1 MKELQGL
8 KSELDQTKQLSEN
21 LVKLCDQLA
30 KEKNE
35 LENNLKKSNYVIKEL
50 QDKMT
55 EYRSLWDASKTKL
68 EATIVEVQTKLDT
81 VEKER
86 NVLSQKHEDLYT
98 SYRNDKN
105 EWKKCND
112 GAMKL
117 KTKMAEDQGLWDSC
131 RVNLKGKLAEL
142 QNAILE
148 ERKYSQKQQELS
160 TKLRQEKIQMENK
173 LKKINDTSKKLNTKM
188 SEDKRSW
195 DSCKEKLENQV
206 SELQN
211 ELNEAKVFS
220 QGHEQLC
227 KLRSELLKENNQLES
242 KVREYS
248 DGTEELKAKLSET
261 GCLWESSKTELEAT
275 VTGLQNELNET
286 KVLSLKDEEACIQLR
301 HEKIKLEGEL
311 REMNNRNEELH
322 EKMTEKGYIW
332 DTCKVNLE
340 GMIVKLQKKLNET
353 KILAHHNQVLCNEI
367 SREKAELE
375 NNLNRSINET
385 QQLKE
390 KLAEDRHMWDASK
403 GEFEVTIAKLQNDLN
418 EARILSQKLAD
429 AQYEKKTLIQ
439 EYRALWAHLRDE
451 KYELEDKLR
460 ECNDRNKEL
469 HAQMREYCR
478 LWEARKAK
486 FEDSIA
492 GLQNNFNQSINETKQ
507 LKEKLATCTGEFQ
520 VTIAKLQNELNE
532 ATMLSHKHEDWCSQS
547 EYKKYELEKAF
558 IRLQNELDKTNILRE
573 KDQEV
578 CNVLRE
584 ENNQL
589 ENKLKE
595 CNDRIGDLNRKI
607 EENEWLWVSSKAD
620 LENKVAD
627 LQSEKWILSK
637 EYKLLLAHLT
647 DEKDELENKLRE
659 CNDRNKELH
668 AQMREDTRLWESCKA
683 NFEGSVAGLQNN
695 LDLMTNEG
703 RILSQEYVELCI
715 ECEFLK
721 AHLGDYNDI
730 LSSME
735 DETCSLMSLSEGNA
749 KTVEALQTRVQL
761 ITHEQKKLSKTT
773 EELTTENESLKLKLE
788 ELITENE
795 RNSLRSTPASREV
808 PLIQE
813 NGLLRQVHELQ
824 NRLPLMKDYRRVS
837 TDDILDLA
845 TWERQLLTSLSENSD
860 KIKEDLVIENRTV
873 KQEALELDQ
882 ENQLLQKDISIKQSL
897 LHTKDGK
904 IAELNAK
911 MSDLKNAIQV
921 LEEIGRKNTKVLE
934 EYGGVREEQEK
945 KKESEEK
952 REEFRGRVS
961 HRNQTAFI
969 GNLISCILLDIE
981 KSNVGRRSS
990 TATKSISLPSHTLL
1004 CGCPYGWFGGIG

>member
-1 MKELQGL
+1 
-8 KSELDQTKQLSEN
+8 
-21 LVKLCDQLA
+21 
-30 KEKNE
+30 
-35 LENNLKKSNYVIKEL
+35 
-50 QDKMT
+50 
-55 EYRSLWDASKTKL
+55 
-68 EATIVEVQTKLDT
+68 
-81 VEKER
+81 
-86 NVLSQKHEDLYT
+86 
-98 SYRNDKN
+98 
-105 EWKKCND
+105 
-112 GAMKL
+112 
-117 KTKMAEDQGLWDSC
+117 
-131 RVNLKGKLAEL
+131 
-142 QNAILE
+142 
-148 ERKYSQKQQELS
+148 
-160 TKLRQEKIQMENK
+160 
-173 LKKINDTSKKLNTKM
+173 
-188 SEDKRSW
+188 
-195 DSCKEKLENQV
+195 
-206 SELQN
+206 
-211 ELNEAKVFS
+211 
-220 QGHEQLC
+220 
-227 KLRSELLKENNQLES
+227 
-242 KVREYS
+242 
-248 DGTEELKAKLSET
+248 
-261 GCLWESSKTELEAT
+261 
-275 VTGLQNELNET
+275 
-286 KVLSLKDEEACIQLR
+286 
-301 HEKIKLEGEL
+301 
-311 REMNNRNEELH
+311 
-322 EKMTEKGYIW
+322 MTEKGYLW

-340 GMIVKLQKKLNET
+340 GTIVKMQNKLNET

-375 NNLNRSINET
+375 YNLNQSINET

-390 KLAEDRHMWDASK
+390 KFAEDRHMWDASK

-418 EARILSQKLAD
+418 EARMLSQKYEDLWSQSGQEKNELEKTLRRLQNEVDETKILRVKDQKQCNVLREENNRLGHKLKQCNDRIAKLNTKIKEEELLWVCNKEGLESRLAD
-429 AQYEKKTLIQ
+429 AQYEKETLIQ

-507 LKEKLATCTGEFQ
+507 LKEKLATCKGEFQ

-547 EYKKYELEKAF
+547 EHKKYELEKAF
-558 IRLQNELDKTNILRE
+558 IRLQNELDETNILRE

-627 LQSEKWILSK
+627 LQSEEWILSE
-637 EYKLLLAHLT
+637 EYKLLWAHLT

-683 NFEGSVAGLQNN
+683 NFESSVAGLQNN
-695 LDLMTNEG
+695 LDLMTNEA

-721 AHLGDYNDI
+721 AQLGDYNDI

-735 DETCSLMSLSEGNA
+735 DETCSLMSLSESNA
-749 KTVEALQTRVQL
+749 KTVEALQTQVQL
-761 ITHEQKKLSKTT
+761 ITHEQNKLSKTN

-788 ELITENE
+788 ELTTENE
-795 RNSLRSTPASREV
+795 RKSLRSMPASREV

-813 NGLLRQVHELQ
+813 NGLLKQVHELQ
-824 NRLPLMKDYRRVS
+824 NRFPLMKDYRRVS
-837 TDDILDLA
+837 TDDMLDSA

-873 KQEALELDQ
+873 KQEALQLDQ

-904 IAELNAK
+904 ITELNAK
-911 MSDLKNAIQV
+911 MSDLKNEIQV
-921 LEEIGRKNTKVLE
+921 LEEIARKNTKVLE

-952 REEFRGRVS
+952 REECRGRVS

-969 GNLISCILLDIE
+969 GNLMSCILLDIE

-990 TATKSISLPSHTLL
+990 TATKSISLPSDTLL
-1004 CGCPYGWFGGIG
+1004 CGCPYGWFGGIV